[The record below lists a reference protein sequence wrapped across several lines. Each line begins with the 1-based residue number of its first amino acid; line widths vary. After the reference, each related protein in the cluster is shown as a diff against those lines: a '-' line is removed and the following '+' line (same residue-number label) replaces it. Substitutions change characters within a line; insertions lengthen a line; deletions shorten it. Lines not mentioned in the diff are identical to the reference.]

1 MSDKELLELI
11 AKNDSFA
18 FNRLYNKYWRLIYRW
33 TSNRISDHEAVKD
46 LLQNYWADIWSNPAI
61 IKTDRNGSAKTI
73 LLGFISYRILDFF
86 KKKNL
91 FTSGNQE
98 NSGREDSEKLSY
110 THVFEDIEI
119 REAHQLINKL
129 LGEMPAL
136 SRQVYILRD
145 RENYSVKEIAQ
156 KLSVTEET
164 VRRKL
169 ALTRKSLRNQ
179 FIKYYSG
186 EIPLL
191 ISVVYAHLF
200 KN

>member
-11 AKNDSFA
+11 AKNDDIA

-33 TSNRISDHEAVKD
+33 ASNRIGDHEAVKD
-46 LLQNYWADIWSNPAI
+46 LLQNYWADIWNNPAM

-91 FTSGNQE
+91 FISGNQE
-98 NSGREDSEKLSY
+98 NQIREDSEKLSY
-110 THVFEDIEI
+110 THVFEEIEI
-119 REAHQLINKL
+119 SEAHKLINKL

-136 SRQVYILRD
+136 SREIYILRE
-145 RENYSVKEIAQ
+145 RENYSVKEISQ
-156 KLSVTEET
+156 RLSVTEET

-191 ISVVYAHLF
+191 VSIIYAHLF
-200 KN
+200 KS